1 MNGLKKSFFYEES
14 LLLDVI
20 VDEQLKLFPFLLLVF
35 LIILQLEEVEVT
47 VWEKQL
53 NSLLEELFRNFIVI
67 MRL

>member
-53 NSLLEELFRNFIVI
+53 NSLLKELFRNFIVI